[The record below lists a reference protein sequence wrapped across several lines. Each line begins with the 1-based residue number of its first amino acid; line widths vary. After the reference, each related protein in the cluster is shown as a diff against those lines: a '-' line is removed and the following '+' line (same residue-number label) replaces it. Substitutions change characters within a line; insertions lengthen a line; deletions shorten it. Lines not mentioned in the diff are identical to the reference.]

1 MVHRLGQNERKVNV
15 FLRSYFCPTNEI
27 QKLFL
32 IFLFFFNSLSD
43 AVVLEQDNTWIK
55 VFPNETVPF
64 TFGGR
69 GKVRHRDTHTVR
81 VHQLAVRVDMWKPAA
96 PVSVDKVGVY
106 FRQAA
111 PMPSDK
117 VYRSLRHLNIRNG
130 QR

>member
-1 MVHRLGQNERKVNV
+1 M
-15 FLRSYFCPTNEI
+15 LRT
-27 QKLFL
+27 L
-32 IFLFFFNSLSD
+32 ITELYYSLSD
-43 AVVLEQDNTWIK
+43 AVVLEQDSTWMQ
-55 VFPNETVPF
+55 VLPNETVPF

-111 PMPSDK
+111 PNVDK
-117 VYRSLRHLNIRNG
+117 VCQLYRPFYILRKTKFHAFRTIIRV
-130 QR
+130 